1 MSRKSLHNPATV
13 TLVKRLLAA
22 LYDWLLV
29 IGLMMVVSIPAVA
42 LLGDAIEAGNPFYRL
57 SMLGVAAAF
66 FVGFWSHGGQT
77 LGMRVWRLRLVTDHG
92 SGTAAAVSPARAAGR
107 FAAACLSVLPA
118 GLGFWW
124 ALVDS
129 QCLCWH
135 DRLSGTYLVQVP
147 KD

>member
-1 MSRKSLHNPATV
+1 MSRKNLHNPANV

-29 IGLMMVVSIPAVA
+29 LGLMMVVSVPVVA
-42 LLGDAIEAGNPFYRL
+42 FLGDAIEAGNPLYRL
-57 SMLGVAAAF
+57 SLLGVAAAF

-77 LGMRVWRLRLVTDHG
+77 LGMRVWRLRLVAGDVTG
-92 SGTAAAVSPARAAGR
+92 IATAVSPARAAGR
-107 FAAACLSVLPA
+107 FAAACLSLLPA

-124 ALVDS
+124 ALVDNR
-129 QCLCWH
+129 QLCWH